1 MLSVHDIIRKSANR
15 KNKTKLKRLMEV
27 KRYYLSMYR
36 CYIVKLYDLGYIGD
50 PTRYDEAKMSKTL
63 IEMGIRD
70 MISPTGKVEL
80 TSSHIYFAMLKN
92 KNDDEKYEFLNLL
105 YNMYKY
111 REYSRK
117 IDSLYEEFKFAES
130 TNSSEVIKV
139 AMYTKG
145 ARVMQRSGI
154 IFDEAVARS
163 ISDFSTDTK
172 SVSINEELWDLAM
185 QHLGVPK
192 EDWYADGL
200 FDDILSHDEEVECME
215 GILNGSYKVSNG
227 KYSALLNDWLF
238 KHIWSAEGGNKFDVL
253 GLYDYLY
260 SGYVNDILS
269 ILNTKIGELKIVNG
283 FTDVVG
289 IEKDRI
295 YYNVKREEYLMPVGV
310 FAVVCREDL
319 SEDILP
325 DYNVLTGYTGELYSL
340 ERLIEDDIMYVGCPV
355 SMYISKSK
363 EGIFYDLEQTGIQGK
378 SWFEDEGVSITFD
391 ESLSDYYNSLPEGTL
406 TEKMY
411 KGYVGSLISP
421 ENLVIKV
428 KISPNDNLD
437 MARRELIRSFKPV
450 G

>member
-1 MLSVHDIIRKSANR
+1 
-15 KNKTKLKRLMEV
+15 
-27 KRYYLSMYR
+27 
-36 CYIVKLYDLGYIGD
+36 
-50 PTRYDEAKMSKTL
+50 
-63 IEMGIRD
+63 
-70 MISPTGKVEL
+70 
-80 TSSHIYFAMLKN
+80 
-92 KNDDEKYEFLNLL
+92 
-105 YNMYKY
+105 
-111 REYSRK
+111 
-117 IDSLYEEFKFAES
+117 
-130 TNSSEVIKV
+130 
-139 AMYTKG
+139 
-145 ARVMQRSGI
+145 
-154 IFDEAVARS
+154 
-163 ISDFSTDTK
+163 
-172 SVSINEELWDLAM
+172 
-185 QHLGVPK
+185 
-192 EDWYADGL
+192 
-200 FDDILSHDEEVECME
+200 
-215 GILNGSYKVSNG
+215 
-227 KYSALLNDWLF
+227 
-238 KHIWSAEGGNKFDVL
+238 
-253 GLYDYLY
+253 
-260 SGYVNDILS
+260 
-269 ILNTKIGELKIVNG
+269 
-283 FTDVVG
+283 
-289 IEKDRI
+289 
-295 YYNVKREEYLMPVGV
+295 MPVGV